1 MLFRSESLSNAD
13 PFPKIWIE
21 YGGADDWSN
30 KDDNGLEA
38 FVNLHVGS
46 QKEGTK
52 EIRGLMD
59 KCHGVI
65 VETATEGDKKQTRG
79 SQIPKVITM
88 DMFSNGEVSEGYN
101 KEEIIAANKEFNSAE
116 EGLAKFRYE
125 ELLDR
130 LGIKIGRASCRERV
144 SSPV

>member
-1 MLFRSESLSNAD
+1 MSLFNDYFKAVYVALDATTGLTGIIRESLSNAD

-21 YGGADDWSN
+21 DGGADDWSN

-59 KCHGVI
+59 KCHSALHNVDLVLAHGQSVLCQFVRHDVVI
-65 VETATEGDKKQTRG
+65 DSDGITRHG
-79 SQIPKVITM
+79 IMRFKLL
-88 DMFSNGEVSEGYN
+88 VSE
-101 KEEIIAANKEFNSAE
+101 
-116 EGLAKFRYE
+116 
-125 ELLDR
+125 
-130 LGIKIGRASCRERV
+130 V
-144 SSPV
+144 

>member
-1 MLFRSESLSNAD
+1 MSLFNDYFKAVYVALDATTGLTGIISESLSNDD

-21 YGGADDWSN
+21 DGGTDDWSN

-59 KCHGVI
+59 KCHSALHNVDLVLANGQSVLCQFVRHDVVI
-65 VETATEGDKKQTRG
+65 DSDGITRHG
-79 SQIPKVITM
+79 IMRFKLL
-88 DMFSNGEVSEGYN
+88 VSE
-101 KEEIIAANKEFNSAE
+101 
-116 EGLAKFRYE
+116 
-125 ELLDR
+125 
-130 LGIKIGRASCRERV
+130 V
-144 SSPV
+144 

>member
-1 MLFRSESLSNAD
+1 MSLFNDYFKAVYVALDATTGLTGIISESLSNAD

-21 YGGADDWSN
+21 DGGADDWSN

-59 KCHGVI
+59 KCHSALHNVDLVLANGQSVLCQFVRHDVVIDSDGV
-65 VETATEGDKKQTRG
+65 TRHG
-79 SQIPKVITM
+79 IMRFKLL
-88 DMFSNGEVSEGYN
+88 VSE
-101 KEEIIAANKEFNSAE
+101 
-116 EGLAKFRYE
+116 
-125 ELLDR
+125 
-130 LGIKIGRASCRERV
+130 V
-144 SSPV
+144 

>member
-1 MLFRSESLSNAD
+1 MSRFNDYFKAVYVALDATTGLTGIISESLSNAD

-21 YGGADDWSN
+21 DGGADDWSN

-59 KCHGVI
+59 KCHGASHNVDLVLAHGQSVLCQFVRHDVVI
-65 VETATEGDKKQTRG
+65 DSDGITRHG
-79 SQIPKVITM
+79 IMRFKLL
-88 DMFSNGEVSEGYN
+88 VSE
-101 KEEIIAANKEFNSAE
+101 
-116 EGLAKFRYE
+116 
-125 ELLDR
+125 
-130 LGIKIGRASCRERV
+130 V
-144 SSPV
+144 

>member
-1 MLFRSESLSNAD
+1 MSLFNDYFKAVYVALDATSGLTGIISESLSNAD

-21 YGGADDWSN
+21 DGGADDWSN

-59 KCHGVI
+59 KCHSALHNVDLVLANGQSVLCQFVRHDVVI
-65 VETATEGDKKQTRG
+65 DSDGITRHG
-79 SQIPKVITM
+79 IMRFKLL
-88 DMFSNGEVSEGYN
+88 VSE
-101 KEEIIAANKEFNSAE
+101 
-116 EGLAKFRYE
+116 
-125 ELLDR
+125 
-130 LGIKIGRASCRERV
+130 V
-144 SSPV
+144 